1 MLPDLSVIWVIL
13 AVLVLAV
20 ALDRLLFKPLL
31 RVMRER
37 ETAVKSAMDLAQAAT
52 AKAQAATAEF
62 DAKVGEARSDL
73 YKQMDE
79 RRHAA
84 EQYRTAVMTSTR
96 EEVDSSLASARTQLD
111 AQTAAAKAQLER
123 DADALG
129 QEIAKKV
136 LGR

>member
-37 ETAVKSAMDLAQAAT
+37 ETAVKSAMDLAQAAA

-62 DAKVGEARSDL
+62 DTKVGEARSDL

-79 RRHAA
+79 HRQAA
-84 EQYRTAVMTSTR
+84 EQYRAAVTTKTR
-96 EEVDSSLASARTQLD
+96 EEVESSLASARTQLD

-123 DADALG
+123 EADALG
-129 QEIAKKV
+129 REIAKKV